1 MYKIRNKKFALLLT
15 IVFVLTIMMPLATPA
30 FANTSYSALTTPTVT
45 TGAGKTLGTLYV
57 KIDPM
62 PAAATA
68 EEILS
73 LPTDFVVTPGPVTS
87 SGLAAAPTVTG
98 PAVVPYGANEFKV
111 AITKDATSGKA
122 EVFIPLTANVPSGFS
137 GDITVDV
144 MGLSGQL
151 TSGKVVVGKV
161 ASGAVE
167 VSVDAP
173 DYLTSGSTVTFTIKE
188 NAAGALKLD
197 AESMKFTLPKGYSWR
212 ANGTVTPL
220 SGVALV
226 AAAPKSLTNDRVLA
240 VNVTTV
246 STSKAIIRVSAIVDV
261 DELDAKY
268 GDVEVTLGGKSSV
281 SPSKLALG
289 KYADFGTK
297 VTIEDATEILAGRYN
312 VEVGTIVIEETAP
325 FSFIANRTILLTLP
339 SGAKWVNPTPAT
351 ITATDANVAATAI
364 VNSDRTLRITLGAA
378 TAVAGKIEIE
388 EAAVS
393 TKVNFG
399 ANDLKVTIDGSA
411 GITGEAVVA
420 KVIPAATVSADK
432 PNLRIGVQA
441 QVAGD
446 IIITEAQAEAL
457 IKNKVLT
464 ISPVLDGITFEATPK
479 AEVIE
484 GDIDVTL
491 KKAAGA
497 LTLEI
502 DAESTVAS
510 KIKISGITLTVNR
523 SVPEGNLELA
533 VSGFAVNEVND
544 TVATGLASAL
554 FSQDNTLTKVV
565 NAVCVT
571 PAPGDAKQAASFVI
585 GSSNYTLNG
594 VEATMDVAPYVK
606 DGRTYLP
613 VRYVGY
619 ALGVAAEN
627 ILWDGKTATLIKG
640 DKVVQVTVGSKAMV
654 VNGASINLDVAPE
667 LKDGRTMLPFR
678 WIAWAFGAA
687 VDWDAETQTV
697 TMTL

>member
-62 PAAATA
+62 PAGATA
-68 EEILS
+68 EAILS
-73 LPTDFVVTPGPVTS
+73 LPTDFAVTPGPVTS
-87 SGLAAAPTVTG
+87 SGLAAAPIVTG
-98 PAVVPYGANEFKV
+98 PAVAPYGANEFKI
-111 AITKDATSGKA
+111 AITKDITSGKA
-122 EVFIPLTANVPSGFS
+122 EVFIPLTATVPSGFS

-151 TSGKVVVGKV
+151 ISGKVVVGKV

-167 VSVDAP
+167 VTVDSP

-226 AAAPKSLTNDRVLA
+226 ATAPKSLTNDRVLA

-339 SGAKWVNPTPAT
+339 SGAKWVSAGT
-351 ITATDANVAATAI
+351 ITATDANVAASAI
-364 VNSDRTLRITLGAA
+364 INSDKTLRLTLGAA

-388 EAAVS
+388 EATVV

-399 ANDLKVTIDGSA
+399 ANDLKVKIEGSA

-420 KVIPAATVSADK
+420 TVKPAATASADK

-533 VSGFAVNEVND
+533 VSDFAVDQAND
-544 TVATGLASAL
+544 FATIGAPW
-554 FSQDNTLTKVV
+554 FGQDVTLTKVV
-565 NAVCVT
+565 NAACVT